1 MAALKWVY
9 VVLLIILLFELGS
22 CRILSDQKDQESSK
36 PDNPGFLAGLGGT
49 WKGIPFLGIRA
60 GGGFLRIGSDRHGKG
75 TFGGG
80 GGGGGFNGGTS
91 RPNGCN
97 CDSTKNG
104 GGGGFNGGTSRPN
117 GCNCDSTKN
126 GGGGGYPT
134 HSNPSGPPVTC
145 RPMNCSNESVSYSE
159 GYRRYLDSSPTPLS

>member
-22 CRILSDQKDQESSK
+22 CRILSDQKDRESSK

-104 GGGGFNGGTSRPN
+104 GGGG
-117 GCNCDSTKN
+117 
-126 GGGGGYPT
+126 YPT

-145 RPMNCSNESVSYSE
+145 RPMNCSNESVSYRE
-159 GYRRYLDSSPTPLS
+159 GYRRYLDSSPP